1 MIRSRC
7 EHCGGGHDSDY
18 CPGYHAESL
27 SKTAEEIQEAITD
40 LSESNQEQLERIS
53 AASEDVA
60 DRVEAGTQLMG
71 QKLDSL
77 ESSVEHGMNKVAS
90 ASLASGVLGYIGLIG
105 VGQMIA
111 FRERMDQLRHEQ
123 RERAAW
129 SLHREHMRLEEAASV
144 AGRARRELSAA
155 AALLAAGDSQQAAKH
170 VDQSIRL
177 FPSAADSLRIRGV
190 LESQRGEHKQAEVSL
205 KAAIALAEQGQLFP
219 ILHGRNKQV
228 DGNRQMELML
238 TCAVQAAYEQRLL
251 GRHDDAVKMLESY
264 VRRYPRSAD
273 GQLQYLRL
281 LANSKAWDASYDAVI
296 RQAVALNPKLFVL
309 LYVDAQL
316 RSVADDV
323 RRSLDDCREQSMKA
337 LQGRVTALQVA
348 SGGRTGL
355 DIQVRDDSN
364 YVALARL
371 HEKVAKQIQRAS
383 RDRLPGGGS
392 SEDGLA
398 PII

>member
-1 MIRSRC
+1 MSRLRC

-27 SKTAEEIQEAITD
+27 SKTAEEIQEAITG

-53 AASEDVA
+53 AASADVA
-60 DRVEAGTQLMG
+60 DRVEARTQFLG

-90 ASLASGVLGYIGLIG
+90 ASLVSGVLTFIGLIG
-105 VGQMIA
+105 VGQMIV
-111 FRERMDQLRHEQ
+111 FRERMDQLRHEE

-129 SLHREHMRLEEAASV
+129 SRHRERMRLEEEASV

-155 AALLAAGDSQQAAKH
+155 AALLAAGDSQQAARH
-170 VDQSIRL
+170 VDQSIHL
-177 FPSAADSLRIRGV
+177 FPSAADTLRIRGV

-205 KAAIALAEQGQLFP
+205 KAAITLAEQGQLFP
-219 ILHGRNKQV
+219 VLHGRSKQV

-238 TCAVQAAYEQRLL
+238 TCGVQLAYEQRLL
-251 GRHDDAVKMLESY
+251 GRYDDAVKVLESY
-264 VRRYPRSAD
+264 VRRYPRNAD

-281 LANSKAWDASYDAVI
+281 LANSKAWAACHEAVI
-296 RQAVALNPKLFVL
+296 RQAVALNPKLFNL
-309 LYVDAQL
+309 IYVDAQL

-323 RRSLDDCREQSMKA
+323 HRSLNDCREQSMNA

-348 SGGRTGL
+348 SGGRNGA
-355 DIQVRDDSN
+355 DIELRDDSS

-371 HEKVAKQIQRAS
+371 HEKVAKQIQRAT
-383 RDRLPGGGS
+383 RDKPTGDER
-392 SEDGLA
+392 
-398 PII
+398 